1 MQNKGLIKFVAIV
14 LAIACAYQ
22 LSFSV
27 VSGVVEKKAAKYA
40 KEQVAA
46 TTISQDV
53 LDRAGVSEEAYR
65 QGLLVKKE
73 QQYLD
78 SVKSKPVYNILIK
91 TFTYKEV
98 KEKEIKSG
106 DPWRPIVSASTKRS
120 NSFG

>member
-53 LDRAGVSEEAYR
+53 LDRAGVSEEVIAC
-65 QGLLVKKE
+65 
-73 QQYLD
+73 
-78 SVKSKPVYNILIK
+78 
-91 TFTYKEV
+91 
-98 KEKEIKSG
+98 
-106 DPWRPIVSASTKRS
+106 STS
-120 NSFG
+120 P